1 MSNIVKQ
8 PPKLNIL
15 AGKPNSRKHTRKE
28 EEKEGERKQEK
39 EKEKGERRKKKEKGE
54 EGWAA
59 LGLKTQR
66 RGSALGQCHSA
77 SQLKEPAD
85 WSTQNPAER
94 RGRGKAEAAQEEEE
108 EAEEKREA
116 NQWRTT

>member
-1 MSNIVKQ
+1 M
-8 PPKLNIL
+8 
-15 AGKPNSRKHTRKE
+15 TKE
-28 EEKEGERKQEK
+28 
-39 EKEKGERRKKKEKGE
+39 EKGED
-54 EGWAA
+54 GWAA

-94 RGRGKAEAAQEEEE
+94 RGRGKAEAAEEEEE
-108 EAEEKREA
+108 EAEERERGRRKSERKGGGSNDA
-116 NQWRTT
+116 